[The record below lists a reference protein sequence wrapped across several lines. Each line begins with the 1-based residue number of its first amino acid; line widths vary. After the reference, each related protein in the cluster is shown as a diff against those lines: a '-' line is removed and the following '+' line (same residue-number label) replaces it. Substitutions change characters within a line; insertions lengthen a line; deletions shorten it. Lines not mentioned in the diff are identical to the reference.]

1 MEMEITKK
9 NLENIKKFCADK
21 LSEFLVNNITNFV
34 ECAFILQS
42 VLDAVLEA
50 ENSLE

>member
-1 MEMEITKK
+1 MEMEITKE

-21 LSEFLVNNITNFV
+21 LSKFLVNNITDFV

-42 VLDAVLEA
+42 ILNAISEA

>member
-1 MEMEITKK
+1 MEMEITKE
-9 NLENIKKFCADK
+9 NLENIKKFCANK
-21 LSEFLVNNITNFV
+21 LSEFLVNNITDFA

-42 VLDAVLEA
+42 ILDAVSEA